1 MARKMSINE
10 LENQLLCPIC
20 LEVFKEPLMLQC
32 GHSYCKSCVVSL
44 SGELEGQLLCP
55 VCRQRVDCSSSPP
68 NVTLA
73 RVIEALQ
80 SWGEAEPTPESC
92 PTHHN
97 PLSLFCEADQELICG
112 LCGTIGTH
120 RQHEITPIST
130 AFCRMKEE
138 LSVLLT
144 DVRQYKR
151 NLDEHF
157 SKLINNKSR
166 ITNEADVFKWVIR
179 KEFQELHRYI
189 DEEKATFLES
199 IEGKAAQLITSIE
212 SQVKQTSDALQRLQ
226 EMQSSLEALSNESQ
240 LDFIRKYG
248 SSHFRAELPS
258 LHPGDGDSPCGVAGH
273 VSGWQE
279 PALAQQSCC
288 SLSAF
293 LLAPEMLKLD
303 PVTAHPLL
311 ELFKGDT
318 VVQCGLY
325 QRRDSNPKRFDSS
338 NCILTCKGF
347 SCGQHYWEV
356 IVGSRSHWRVGVIKG
371 TVSRKGKLSKCPE
384 NGVWLIGLKDGKVYE
399 AFSSPRATLP
409 LSARPRRVGIYLHYE
424 RGELTGQGGRPV
436 LLAVWGLCLTRA
448 APPASQVPRYVRVNT
463 LKTCVD
469 DVIDFF
475 KRQGYSYLGKAGSV
489 EELRDLAGKKF
500 FLDLHLPELLVF
512 PPQTDFHSNLLY
524 TSGHII
530 LQDKASC
537 LPAFLLD
544 PAAGSHVIDACAAP
558 GNKTSHLAGLLRNK
572 AGGIFA
578 FDVDTKRLATM
589 NTLLMR
595 AGVTGFQLAQQDF
608 LTVDPRDPKY
618 SKVTHILLDPSCS
631 GSGMVTRL
639 PPEEAAPSPERLQAL
654 AGFQRRVLSHALSFP
669 ALRRLVYSTCS
680 LHREENED
688 VVQAVLQ
695 EQGSAFRLVNAFPS
709 WPCRGL
715 AAFPGAEC
723 CLRASPADTLTQ
735 GFFVAVLEPCGE
747 GAAAPSS
754 LLAAAKDSLQHRES
768 MEPAAAPKKRK
779 RKKKQVKE

>member
-1 MARKMSINE
+1 MALYSAAAA
-10 LENQLLCPIC
+10 
-20 LEVFKEPLMLQC
+20 V
-32 GHSYCKSCVVSL
+32 
-44 SGELEGQLLCP
+44 LEGLERGDGGIKSLVYNSRFPHVRQLYALVSETLRYSP
-55 VCRQRVDCSSSPP
+55 VLEKLLAGAALLRAEKKLPP
-68 NVTLA
+68 QLAKVLVYDLLFGKGLKCGGRWKALA
-73 RVIEALQ
+73 RRHRARL
-80 SWGEAEPTPESC
+80 EAE
-92 PTHHN
+92 
-97 PLSLFCEADQELICG
+97 LARLKVQ
-112 LCGTIGTH
+112 
-120 RQHEITPIST
+120 RQVS
-130 AFCRMKEE
+130 
-138 LSVLLT
+138 
-144 DVRQYKR
+144 
-151 NLDEHF
+151 
-157 SKLINNKSR
+157 
-166 ITNEADVFKWVIR
+166 
-179 KEFQELHRYI
+179 
-189 DEEKATFLES
+189 
-199 IEGKAAQLITSIE
+199 
-212 SQVKQTSDALQRLQ
+212 
-226 EMQSSLEALSNESQ
+226 SNE
-240 LDFIRKYG
+240 
-248 SSHFRAELPS
+248 E
-258 LHPGDGDSPCGVAGH
+258 
-273 VSGWQE
+273 
-279 PALAQQSCC
+279 
-288 SLSAF
+288 
-293 LLAPEMLKLD
+293 LLAP
-303 PVTAHPLL
+303 A
-311 ELFKGDT
+311 
-318 VVQCGLY
+318 
-325 QRRDSNPKRFDSS
+325 
-338 NCILTCKGF
+338 
-347 SCGQHYWEV
+347 
-356 IVGSRSHWRVGVIKG
+356 
-371 TVSRKGKLSKCPE
+371 
-384 NGVWLIGLKDGKVYE
+384 
-399 AFSSPRATLP
+399 
-409 LSARPRRVGIYLHYE
+409 
-424 RGELTGQGGRPV
+424 
-436 LLAVWGLCLTRA
+436 RA
-448 APPASQVPRYVRVNT
+448 ASPAASQVPRYVRVNT

-544 PAAGSHVIDACAAP
+544 PAAGAHVIDACAAP
-558 GNKTSHLAGLLRNK
+558 GNKTSHLAALLKNK
-572 AGGIFA
+572 GQIFA

-589 NTLLMR
+589 NTMLMR

-618 SKVTHILLDPSCS
+618 SRVTHILLDPSCS

-639 PPEEAAPSPERLQAL
+639 PLEEAAPSPERLQAL

-723 CLRASPADTLTQ
+723 CLRACPADTLTQ

-754 LLAAAKDSLQHRES
+754 PLAAAKDSLQHREV